1 MRLDAMAARLLL
13 RWRSRSGPLARVV
26 RRPARPKIPTPK
38 VGEVRVAAVQMPFT
52 FFSSGEAFARELRS
66 YVRQASE
73 AGAEL
78 VVFPEDLGTTL
89 LEILPGFDRLAR
101 SGSLEGALASL
112 GPGVNLSDVI
122 EMAGPATLR
131 IYETVLAGLAR
142 SHRVHVQ
149 GGSILVPLDGRT
161 FNVAHLYDPDGRL
174 LGRQPKCHLLPLEA
188 SWGLAA
194 GDDLE
199 VLDTPLGKLAQP
211 VCMDATYFETFR
223 ILVSK
228 GAEIV
233 CLPTADPDPAPTAWK
248 SLRGLW
254 PRVQESGV
262 YGIQAAM
269 VGEALGM
276 SFAGQSAIIAPIDLT
291 PDGSGYLARAQGHER
306 EVVIS
311 DLDLEAL
318 RALHE
323 HPAVRPN
330 PAFDES
336 YFPDIYRGFWRGGI
350 LHDDA

>member
-1 MRLDAMAARLLL
+1 MGARLLL
-13 RWRSRSGPLARVV
+13 WLRSRPAPLERVV
-26 RRPARPKIPTPK
+26 RKPARRKIPMPK
-38 VGEVRVAAVQMPFT
+38 VGEVTVAAVQMPFT
-52 FFSSGEAFARELRS
+52 FFTSGEAFARQMRDA
-66 YVRQASE
+66 VRQAAE

-89 LEILPGFDRLAR
+89 FGILPGFERLAR
-101 SGSLEGALASL
+101 SASMDAALASL
-112 GPGVNLSDVI
+112 GADVSLTDVV
-122 EMAGPATLR
+122 ELVGPATQR
-131 IYETVLAGLAR
+131 IYETVLGGLAR
-142 SHRVHVQ
+142 SYRIHVQ
-149 GGSILVPLDGRT
+149 GGSILMPRDGRT
-161 FNVAHLYDPDGRL
+161 FNVAHLFGPDGRV

-194 GDDLE
+194 GDDLD

-223 ILVSK
+223 ILRNK

-233 CLPTADPDPAPTAWK
+233 CLPTADPDPAPSPWK

-269 VGEALGM
+269 VGEAMGM
-276 SFAGQSAIIAPIDLT
+276 VFSGQSAIVAPLELT
-291 PDGSGYLARAQGHER
+291 ADGSGYLARAEGR
-306 EVVIS
+306 GPAVVVA

-318 RALHE
+318 RAYRE
-323 HPAVRPN
+323 RPAIRPN

-350 LHDDA
+350 LHGDA

>member
-1 MRLDAMAARLLL
+1 MRLDAMGARLLL
-13 RWRSRSGPLARVV
+13 WWRSRPGPLERVV

-38 VGEVRVAAVQMPFT
+38 VGEVTVAAVQMPFT
-52 FFSSGEAFARELRS
+52 FFATGEAFAREMRA
-66 YVRQASE
+66 YVSEAAE

-89 LEILPGFDRLAR
+89 LGILPGFDRLAR
-101 SGSLEGALASL
+101 QGSMEEALGSL
-112 GPGVNLSDVI
+112 GPDTNLSDLI
-122 EMAGPATLR
+122 ELAGPATLK
-131 IYETVLAGLAR
+131 IYETVLGGLAR
-142 SHRVHVQ
+142 SHKIHVQ
-149 GGSILVPLDGRT
+149 GGSILVPRDGRT
-161 FNVAHLYDPDGRL
+161 FNVAHLFGPEGQL

-188 SWGLAA
+188 SWGLAV

-233 CLPTADPDPAPTAWK
+233 CLPTADVDPAPTPWK

-276 SFAGQSAIIAPIDLT
+276 SFAGQSSIIAPMDLT
-291 PDGSGYLARAQGHER
+291 QDGSGYLARAEGQGR
-306 EVVIS
+306 EVVIA

-318 RALHE
+318 RAYRE
-323 HPAVRPN
+323 EPIVRPN